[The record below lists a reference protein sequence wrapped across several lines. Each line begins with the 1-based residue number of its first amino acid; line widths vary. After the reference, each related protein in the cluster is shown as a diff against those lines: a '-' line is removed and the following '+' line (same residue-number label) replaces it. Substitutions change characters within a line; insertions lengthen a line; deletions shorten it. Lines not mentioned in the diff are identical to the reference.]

1 MVYSVLSK
9 GFDSPLTKSL
19 QVHSRWPTPWVY
31 ILATAWQQAILP
43 VNAVLYSSTTWV
55 VLFYHSHTKSCQCI
69 DLSTHRQIVIG
80 ITVLL
85 NVVTS
90 PVHKK
95 VHAKPTQPLICQSTY
110 SATYAAIPGAK
121 WARFHSN

>member
-1 MVYSVLSK
+1 MNMVYSVLSK
-9 GFDSPLTKSL
+9 GFDFPLTKSL
-19 QVHSRWPTPWVY
+19 QVHSRWPTPCVC
-31 ILATAWQQAILP
+31 ILAWQQDILP

-55 VLFYHSHTKSCQCI
+55 VLFYHSHTKSCQFI
-69 DLSTHRQIVIG
+69 DLSTHRQIMIG

-110 SATYAAIPGAK
+110 SATYE
-121 WARFHSN
+121 W